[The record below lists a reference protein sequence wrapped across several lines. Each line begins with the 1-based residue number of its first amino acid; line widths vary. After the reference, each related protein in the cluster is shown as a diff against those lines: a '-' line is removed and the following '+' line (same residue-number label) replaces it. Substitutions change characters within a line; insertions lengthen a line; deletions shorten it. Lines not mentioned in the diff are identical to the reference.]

1 MPGRTRTEIRG
12 EQSREDVLEAAESL
26 MSRRGYSATS
36 MSDLIRASGVPSSSI
51 YWHFNSK
58 AGVLAAVIE
67 RGAAAFFADI
77 DAASPGSGHG
87 DPRQALEHVLQRSVA
102 AVEENPS
109 FLALYLDF
117 VLHTED
123 EPAIK
128 PQIDAVRRDAL
139 QSVRAQLQASYASYG
154 EARAARIAERI
165 GPLAVAFFDGLFVAM
180 KSVDPPNTEQ
190 ALADVANALHLVA
203 EGIA

>member
-1 MPGRTRTEIRG
+1 MLGRTRTEIRG

-36 MSDLIRASGVPSSSI
+36 MSDLIRESGVPSSSI
-51 YWHFNSK
+51 YWHFSSK

-77 DAASPGSGHG
+77 DAAAPATGHG

-139 QSVRAQLQASYASYG
+139 KSVRAQLQASYASYG
-154 EARAARIAERI
+154 EDRAARIAERV
-165 GPLAVAFFDGLFVAM
+165 GPLAIAFFDGLFVAM